1 MTRLQKLY
9 NASVGKTGMP
19 ARVFVSLGLV
29 TLLLMTMLV
38 ACGDSD
44 TPTATATATLVNATS
59 TPAAALPPMASSAP
73 STAPSTAPSASPLLP
88 IANGSARPSNG
99 PAASAAPSAPA
110 SSSTSTGAVAAASDG
125 SCPTD
130 HPIKAGQLGPLKS
143 YTVSGS
149 TSYDT
154 MRATEC
160 FATEADA
167 QTAGYRKSA
176 R

>member
-1 MTRLQKLY
+1 MTRLRKLY
-9 NASVGKTGMP
+9 NASVGKTGVQ
-19 ARVFVSLGLV
+19 ARAFVSLGLV
-29 TLLLMTMLV
+29 TLLMVTMLV

-44 TPTATATATLVNATS
+44 TPTATATAKLVNATS
-59 TPAAALPPMASSAP
+59 TPAAAFPPIASSAP
-73 STAPSTAPSASPLLP
+73 SSAPSASPLLS
-88 IANGSARPSNG
+88 IANGSGKPSSG

-110 SSSTSTGAVAAASDG
+110 SSATSTGAVAAASDG

-160 FATEADA
+160 FVTEADA
-167 QTAGYRKSA
+167 QAAGYHKSA